1 MTPTSF
7 SSQRQKKTKHAAI
20 SGNLQ
25 PLAECFRGA
34 FSSQSLLSLT
44 EFSGHFPDSPLSPPH
59 TAPFA
64 AATPAPGGSWG
75 WGQPSPSL
83 PQAPSELPKS
93 PGEPQPCR
101 HLRQRTKPRGSPLSP
116 KPGPGR
122 GLGGHGGPFL
132 PQVSAGRAAPSPP
145 EEPRASRGGEAA
157 RSGVP
162 GAGRAEA

>member
-7 SSQRQKKTKHAAI
+7 SSQRQKKIKHTAI

-83 PQAPSELPKS
+83 PQAPSEPPKS

-116 KPGPGR
+116 KPGPRG